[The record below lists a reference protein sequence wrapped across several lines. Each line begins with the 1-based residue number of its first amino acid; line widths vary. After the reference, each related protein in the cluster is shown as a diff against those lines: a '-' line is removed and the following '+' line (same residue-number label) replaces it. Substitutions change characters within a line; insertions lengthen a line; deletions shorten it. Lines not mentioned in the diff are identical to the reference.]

1 MTDLDAQNKGFFQLK
16 FRKDKTITKN
26 KNGPKARKNTNRKE
40 KSTGGILQMRRF
52 VKATPPPPSDHSID
66 TQTDPESTDQ
76 DSSPER
82 EREMPVMSVQD
93 ETLREKTAE
102 WRQKRLDASAAIR
115 KEHKEKE
122 ILEHRLNH
130 PSERTGTGAA
140 APETLDVNKEN
151 IPIPAVLSVSPQFP
165 EHKRKA
171 TDDEYEE
178 VGKKPRAAGGER
190 GIDEDALVDTDADV
204 DVANERTWQTRAT
217 SIMKASAPG
226 VAVAIV
232 AILAVQLFRK
242 R

>member
-1 MTDLDAQNKGFFQLK
+1 MTDVDAQNKEIFQLK
-16 FRKDKTITKN
+16 LSKDTTTKK
-26 KNGPKARKNTNRKE
+26 KNGTKARKNTSRKEKSE

-66 TQTDPESTDQ
+66 VQTDPESTDQ

-82 EREMPVMSVQD
+82 EREMPVISVQD

-130 PSERTGTGAA
+130 PSERTGTA
-140 APETLDVNKEN
+140 APETLDVDKEN
-151 IPIPAVLSVSPQFP
+151 IPIPAALSVSPQFP

-178 VGKKPRAAGGER
+178 VGKKPRATAGER
-190 GIDEDALVDTDADV
+190 GIDENTIADADA
-204 DVANERTWQTRAT
+204 DFEVANERMWQTRAT
-217 SIMKASAPG
+217 AIMKASAPG

-232 AILAVQLFRK
+232 AILAVQFFRK